1 MYEPV
6 RERHL
11 GNSPPTHTPFQ
22 SNTEV
27 LSDGQSLSE
36 LIIFIFMTVSVIPFV
51 LINGGT
57 KGHFSNKDFVI
68 ERHKFIFHEEGLS

>member
-6 RERHL
+6 RQMHL
-11 GNSPPTHTPFQ
+11 GNSPPTYTPFQ
-22 SNTEV
+22 SNIEV

-36 LIIFIFMTVSVIPFV
+36 LIIFMTVSVIPFV

-68 ERHKFIFHEEGLS
+68 ECHKFIFH